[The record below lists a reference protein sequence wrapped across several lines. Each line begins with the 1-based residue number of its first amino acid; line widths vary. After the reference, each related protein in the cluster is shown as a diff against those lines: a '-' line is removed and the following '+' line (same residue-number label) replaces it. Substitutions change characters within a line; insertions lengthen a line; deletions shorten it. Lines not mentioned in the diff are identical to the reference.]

1 MKNYDNNYCVCE
13 SQSAA
18 DMSLAL
24 FGAMNG
30 WKCVLFLK
38 HELSR
43 VLLVSNNHAY
53 IKKKQNN
60 TWVLGD
66 VEIRI
71 SFRVFNL
78 ISNLCTALTREIL
91 SRPLE
96 EKSLHA
102 HVLVST

>member
-1 MKNYDNNYCVCE
+1 MKNYDNCVCE

-38 HELSR
+38 HELQ
-43 VLLVSNNHAY
+43 VGFFLLVNHVY

-60 TWVLGD
+60 TWGLGD

-71 SFRVFNL
+71 SF
-78 ISNLCTALTREIL
+78 
-91 SRPLE
+91 
-96 EKSLHA
+96 
-102 HVLVST
+102 